1 MGWSYRVQ
9 LSFEHYKCYKAHED
23 CYGYKADVSQHLS
36 RQITC
41 NTVTKFLQQRRA
53 LRRNVTKLK
62 WDLRAHSETRMD
74 KILTRFM
81 EIVTIWGGEE
91 GGTEIIKNNRRGKT
105 KKSAFDDEVT

>member
-81 EIVTIWGGEE
+81 EIVTIWGG
-91 GGTEIIKNNRRGKT
+91 RRAALKLSKITAGAKQ
-105 KKSAFDDEVT
+105 KKVLLMMK